1 MNKTGFYLAYFLS
14 PIVPI
19 AFYFATL
26 GWPINLYGLSVS
38 LGIAAF
44 MFLCGQ
50 FMLASRPAWAIKA
63 LGLKNL
69 THFHST
75 MPIVIVGIAVAH
87 RISKQIV
94 GLDTESTQADFGA
107 AVLLLLSAV
116 IVFTVLLMATTFWQ
130 KLEFLKKFKAW
141 VYEKTGLDYKKS
153 RVLHN
158 LTLLI
163 APLLLIHVLLA
174 SSSDFAANPIGF
186 FVMIAWMLIWLGMY
200 LRYRMKGRSIDAGK
214 VPLRRAD
221 AKK

>member
-1 MNKTGFYLAYFLS
+1 MNKTGFYVVYFLS

-26 GWPINLYGLSVS
+26 GWSINLYGLSVA
-38 LGIAAF
+38 LGVAAF
-44 MFLCGQ
+44 VFLCNQ
-50 FMLASRPAWAIKA
+50 FILASRPAWAIKA
-63 LGLKNL
+63 TGLKNL
-69 THFHST
+69 TRLHST

-87 RISKQIV
+87 SISKQIV

-107 AVLLLLSAV
+107 AVLFLLSAI
-116 IVFTVLLMATTFWQ
+116 IVFTVLLMVTTFWQ

-141 VYEKTGLDYKKS
+141 VYGRTGLDYKKS

-174 SSSDFAANPIGF
+174 SSSDFAANPAGF
-186 FVMIAWMLIWLGMY
+186 FVMIAWMLLSLGSY
-200 LRYRMKGRSIDAGK
+200 LRYRMNGRSAK
-214 VPLRRAD
+214 AD
-221 AKK
+221 KQAAAK

>member
-19 AFYFATL
+19 AFFFATL

-44 MFLCGQ
+44 VFLCGQ
-50 FMLASRPAWAIKA
+50 FVLASRPAWAIEA
-63 LGLKNL
+63 IGMKNL
-69 THFHST
+69 TRFHST

-87 RISKQIV
+87 RISKQIA
-94 GLDTESTQADFGA
+94 GLDTESTQANFGA
-107 AVLLLLSAV
+107 AVLVLLSAV
-116 IVFTVLLMATTFWQ
+116 IVFTVLLMAATFWQ

-141 VYEKTGLDYKKS
+141 VYGRTGLDYKKA

-174 SSSDFAANPIGF
+174 SSSDFAANPVGF
-186 FVMIAWMLIWLGMY
+186 FVMIAWMLVSLACY
-200 LRYRMKGRSIDAGK
+200 LRYRITGRSAGAGK
-214 VPLRRAD
+214 VPLGRAD
-221 AKK
+221 IKK